1 MQSLRH
7 RIFDLKRRARS
18 LAREARVSSDFASMA
33 RLQRRANALAHK
45 AMAMENS
52 LRRNVK

>member
-18 LAREARVSSDFASMA
+18 LAREARGASDFATMA
-33 RLQRRANALAHK
+33 RLQRRANALARK
-45 AMAMENS
+45 AMAMENT
-52 LRRNVK
+52 LRRIAK